1 MLLVV
6 MCTATLAVSQ
16 RQSCEGARRPVIVI
30 GLDGLG
36 SAYLNER
43 NMQAWAPN
51 LATMFSD
58 AAWTLDAQ
66 AFVPVLSM
74 PNWASLLLGTS
85 PAVTN
90 IIDNEFTDSA
100 SIRQRCTTLMD
111 AVEQMTG
118 MTTSI
123 FLNWMPLRNLIGRAN
138 PAAGTVDESSARDV
152 VLTFLN
158 TKLLSS
164 FTFIHLDTIDSAG
177 HKFGW
182 GTPQYFNAITEA
194 DTLIGNI
201 MKRAELDDAI
211 VVVVADHGG
220 LGRQHDINAPEAR
233 RVPIAFWSSRPL
245 DINKRQ
251 IATIRNL
258 ADVAAT
264 ILHVMG
270 IPRPAHWT
278 GASAAPDIFACDV
291 GPAAIEASSGRSCI
305 LPSRSRRVLSPNF

>member
-1 MLLVV
+1 
-6 MCTATLAVSQ
+6 
-16 RQSCEGARRPVIVI
+16 
-30 GLDGLG
+30 
-36 SAYLNER
+36 
-43 NMQAWAPN
+43 
-51 LATMFSD
+51 MFSD

-111 AVEQMTG
+111 ADRDDNVYFPE
-118 MTTSI
+118 
-123 FLNWMPLRNLIGRAN
+123 LD
-138 PAAGTVDESSARDV
+138 AAADV